1 MADGTLLQPELC
13 LYSLKPKRP
22 FHKCFDKK
30 PNAADAWWAGKC
42 LFGDVSA
49 GVAATAGK
57 GLATPGNSAAPTSA
71 VVKPYKRTLSPL
83 GGGAARTGGTT
94 CAEEISAEVPG
105 CTHYSFVHSSWGN
118 FCI

>member
-1 MADGTLLQPELC
+1 M
-13 LYSLKPKRP
+13 
-22 FHKCFDKK
+22 HKK
-30 PNAADAWWAGKC
+30 PSALMHGGFGKC

-83 GGGAARTGGTT
+83 GGASRLHRGDHMCGGNL
-94 CAEEISAEVPG
+94 C
-105 CTHYSFVHSSWGN
+105 
-118 FCI
+118 